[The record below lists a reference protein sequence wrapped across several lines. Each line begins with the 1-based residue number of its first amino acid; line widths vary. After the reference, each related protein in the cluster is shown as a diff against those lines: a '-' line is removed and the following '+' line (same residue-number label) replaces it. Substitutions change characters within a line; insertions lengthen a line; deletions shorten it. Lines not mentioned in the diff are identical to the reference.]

1 MDGWMDGWMGWMV
14 GLDAWQGLSPCL
26 RRRLLFGHGLLS
38 DEVASSLSDVVAAS
52 SGERGGG
59 NPCKLWLYA
68 EPSAFE
74 LQVRVQLIGHL

>member
-1 MDGWMDGWMGWMV
+1 MHGFSITDYLETDRSN
-14 GLDAWQGLSPCL
+14 AAL

-38 DEVASSLSDVVAAS
+38 DEVASSLSGVVAAS
-52 SGERGGG
+52 SGERDGDG